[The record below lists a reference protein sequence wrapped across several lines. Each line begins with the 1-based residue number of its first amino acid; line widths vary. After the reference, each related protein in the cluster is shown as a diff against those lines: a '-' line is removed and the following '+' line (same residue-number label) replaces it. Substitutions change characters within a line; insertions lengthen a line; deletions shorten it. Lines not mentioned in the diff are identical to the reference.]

1 MVNYKG
7 HLLKS
12 GSFAYELWAN
22 QKYKELDKHL
32 ARLHREALQRGEF
45 VQ

>member
-7 HLLKS
+7 HLLKK
-12 GSFAYELWAN
+12 GSDAYELWAN

-32 ARLHREALQRGEF
+32 ARLHSEAVKRGEF
-45 VQ
+45 RQ